1 MNWGNKVVL
10 AFGVFMAIIITMVVV
25 SMRQSIF
32 LVAPD
37 YYDQEIKYQ
46 SQIDK
51 MQATSDSNASIT
63 IANNLDKI
71 ELEFSVI
78 PENGEILFFRPSDA
92 TLDFTVAV
100 LNEKV
105 QSISKSKFSKGFWK
119 MKISWKADG
128 KEFYTEKTVII

>member
-51 MQATSDSNASIT
+51 MQATSDSNASIK
-63 IANNLDKI
+63 IVNNQDKI

-78 PENGEILFFRPSDA
+78 PEKGEILFFRPSDA

-119 MKISWKADG
+119 MKISWKANG

>member
-51 MQATSDSNASIT
+51 MQATSDSNASIK
-63 IANNLDKI
+63 IVNNQDKI

-78 PENGEILFFRPSDA
+78 PEKGEILFFRPSDA

-119 MKISWKADG
+119 MKISWRANG

>member
-1 MNWGNKVVL
+1 
-10 AFGVFMAIIITMVVV
+10 MVVV

-51 MQATSDSNASIT
+51 MQATSDSNASIK
-63 IANNLDKI
+63 IVNNQDKI

-78 PENGEILFFRPSDA
+78 PEKGEILFFRPSDA

-119 MKISWKADG
+119 MKISWRANG

>member
-1 MNWGNKVVL
+1 MNWGYKIVFS
-10 AFGVFMAIIITMVVV
+10 FGVFAAIIITMVVV

-46 SQIDK
+46 AQIDK
-51 MQATSDSNASIT
+51 MQATSDSKASIT
-63 IANNLDKI
+63 IANSKDKI

-105 QSISKSKFSKGFWK
+105 QSISKSKFNKGFWK

-128 KEFYTEKTVII
+128 KGFYTEKTMII